1 MKRKQWFMVAAA
13 VVIAVASV
21 LYLQGSGTTEQA
33 MSESIPT
40 TAYGSRSVQFT
51 LMLGQP
57 GTLATVTTDIGKLSQ
72 SPDTI
77 TDDKTIGQVKQ
88 MPDSAP
94 ENDPSKK
101 RVYKVYPEGYIT
113 FGFTGTPSHI
123 GETATITVSRPGDPD
138 KIYHVEIIE
147 ELTSQGEQSIIG
159 AIDRIE
165 LENARTVEND
175 GVRTLYLRFQ
185 LVDQSGEV
193 AALHPDSV
201 LYLHYRIA
209 TAGTGAYLIGSYLP
223 DGGDGEGSMAQV
235 QDTEHLVINPGAIEV
250 PVNNISDAPI
260 TLQVSITDEDH
271 NEYLSRAISV
281 HANMQL

>member
-13 VVIAVASV
+13 VVIAVASL

-51 LMLGQP
+51 LVLGQP

-101 RVYKVYPEGYIT
+101 QVYKVYPEGYIT

-147 ELTSQGEQSIIG
+147 ELTSQGEQSMIG

-165 LENARTVEND
+165 LENATTVEND

-223 DGGDGEGSMAQV
+223 DEGDGEGSMAQV